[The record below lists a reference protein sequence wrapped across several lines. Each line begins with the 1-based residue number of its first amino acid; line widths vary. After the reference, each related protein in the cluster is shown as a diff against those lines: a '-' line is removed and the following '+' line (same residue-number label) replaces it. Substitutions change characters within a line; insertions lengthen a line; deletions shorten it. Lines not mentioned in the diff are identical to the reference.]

1 MIKRTIM
8 FILIS
13 SLIVMSTPLMAK
25 AEGENAKEPSIT
37 ATHCNLKSD
46 FQKLWIEHAWWTRN
60 FIISSLAGIEDQNH
74 VLNRLLQNQVD
85 IGNMIKPYYGDE
97 AGNKLAA
104 LLKEHILIAGKIV
117 EAAKKGDKVSIE
129 KLNKNWHRNAD
140 AIVSFLAAANPNW
153 SKKELTDMFYT
164 HLKFIIDQVVARL
177 NKDWVNEIRVVDQN
191 ENHLIKLANIL
202 TDGIVKQFP
211 EKFK

>member
-1 MIKRTIM
+1 M

-25 AEGENAKEPSIT
+25 AEGENSKEPSIT

-85 IGNMIKPYYGDE
+85 IGNMIKPYYGNE
-97 AGNKLAA
+97 AGDKLTA

-129 KLNKNWHRNAD
+129 KLNK
-140 AIVSFLAAANPNW
+140 
-153 SKKELTDMFYT
+153 
-164 HLKFIIDQVVARL
+164 
-177 NKDWVNEIRVVDQN
+177 DWVNEIRVVDQN
-191 ENHLIKLANIL
+191 ENHLIKLANTL